1 MKVIFRT
8 IEVIFGLLLGE
19 FQREIRPFS
28 LKIFQVILRFCDTLE
43 STLGKIKDLNRY
55 VKMYYALN
63 EDTFVENKILNSLWN
78 EAKKNLGTFD
88 GTIPLMIDLIKKLR
102 ENPDVDMVQ
111 QKLLIEGTKIVN
123 IG

>member
-1 MKVIFRT
+1 M
-8 IEVIFGLLLGE
+8 EA
-19 FQREIRPFS
+19 
-28 LKIFQVILRFCDTLE
+28 
-43 STLGKIKDLNRY
+43 TLGKIKELNRY

-111 QKLLIEGTKIVN
+111 QKFLIEGTKIVN